1 MVESNLLGFV
11 TGQIEM
17 GITKGPVL
25 PHFHLS
31 FTSISPRVFHNW
43 QHDSP
48 LEHQFDEVIFNCKK
62 AYYEKQRELDKLR
75 EERKELVVK
84 EKEER
89 GRLEDKFIN
98 LIKERGKRI
107 AFYFI
112 EQFQNFKKKQ
122 KKKGNFQT

>member
-1 MVESNLLGFV
+1 M
-11 TGQIEM
+11 
-17 GITKGPVL
+17 
-25 PHFHLS
+25 
-31 FTSISPRVFHNW
+31 
-43 QHDSP
+43 
-48 LEHQFDEVIFNCKK
+48 
-62 AYYEKQRELDKLR
+62 
-75 EERKELVVK
+75 K

-122 KKKGNFQT
+122 KKKGRFQNFFTKKNWKFDLFDVSVDIFDIVTINLESPLLTWKHHFWLGHITDGVGE

>member
-1 MVESNLLGFV
+1 M
-11 TGQIEM
+11 
-17 GITKGPVL
+17 
-25 PHFHLS
+25 
-31 FTSISPRVFHNW
+31 W

-122 KKKGNFQT
+122 KKKGYHQTFKKWLKLRHFEPPTHCMGGDIVEIILFFIFKKRKIQNL

>member
-1 MVESNLLGFV
+1 M
-11 TGQIEM
+11 
-17 GITKGPVL
+17 
-25 PHFHLS
+25 
-31 FTSISPRVFHNW
+31 
-43 QHDSP
+43 
-48 LEHQFDEVIFNCKK
+48 
-62 AYYEKQRELDKLR
+62 DKLR

-122 KKKGNFQT
+122 KKKGRFQNFFTKKNEKRS

>member
-1 MVESNLLGFV
+1 
-11 TGQIEM
+11 M
-17 GITKGPVL
+17 GITKGPVSSQNL
-25 PHFHLS
+25 PPFHLV
-31 FTSISPRVFHNW
+31 FTSISPRYHPESFII
-43 QHDSP
+43 
-48 LEHQFDEVIFNCKK
+48 VIFNWKK

>member
-1 MVESNLLGFV
+1 M
-11 TGQIEM
+11 
-17 GITKGPVL
+17 
-25 PHFHLS
+25 
-31 FTSISPRVFHNW
+31 
-43 QHDSP
+43 
-48 LEHQFDEVIFNCKK
+48 
-62 AYYEKQRELDKLR
+62 DKLR

-122 KKKGNFQT
+122 KKKGNVHNLFLNNILNFRTALKFREDIDETVR

>member
-1 MVESNLLGFV
+1 M
-11 TGQIEM
+11 
-17 GITKGPVL
+17 
-25 PHFHLS
+25 
-31 FTSISPRVFHNW
+31 
-43 QHDSP
+43 
-48 LEHQFDEVIFNCKK
+48 IFNCKK

-122 KKKGNFQT
+122 KKKGNLQTLFPKKLFEYRNLLCRAESVL

>member
-1 MVESNLLGFV
+1 M
-11 TGQIEM
+11 
-17 GITKGPVL
+17 
-25 PHFHLS
+25 
-31 FTSISPRVFHNW
+31 
-43 QHDSP
+43 
-48 LEHQFDEVIFNCKK
+48 
-62 AYYEKQRELDKLR
+62 
-75 EERKELVVK
+75 K

-122 KKKGNFQT
+122 KKKGNLQNLFPKIFEFWKDLFFHVFGAMVIFWTAYILRGCIID

>member
-1 MVESNLLGFV
+1 M
-11 TGQIEM
+11 
-17 GITKGPVL
+17 
-25 PHFHLS
+25 
-31 FTSISPRVFHNW
+31 
-43 QHDSP
+43 
-48 LEHQFDEVIFNCKK
+48 
-62 AYYEKQRELDKLR
+62 DKLR

-122 KKKGNFQT
+122 KKKGNFHNLFSKNGHILNFRAAFN